1 MIATILYLLG
11 VSHSLAAHQVIELHA
26 RVRTSI
32 LVRASM
38 AFLWPL
44 VAFWVLFSL
53 VWSIIE
59 EAITVPNKKLRA
71 KDLKSKPTYRKRPK
85 RRKPTRQPRKKRG

>member
-26 RVRTSI
+26 RIKTSL

-38 AFLWPL
+38 ALFWPV

-53 VWSIIE
+53 CWSLIE
-59 EAITVPNKKLRA
+59 QVIPVPKKKLRA
-71 KDLKSKPTYRKRPK
+71 NNLRAKPTYRKRPK
-85 RRKPTRQPRKKRG
+85 RRK